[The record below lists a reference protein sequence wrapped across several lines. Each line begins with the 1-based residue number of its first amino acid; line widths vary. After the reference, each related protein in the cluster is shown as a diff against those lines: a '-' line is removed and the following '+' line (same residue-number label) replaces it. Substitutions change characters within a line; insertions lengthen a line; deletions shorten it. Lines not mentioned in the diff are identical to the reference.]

1 MGHHYLK
8 HSLRMRFPEVR
19 LQSEIAERERRQRE
33 EQTQK
38 ILRVKFERVKKEID
52 EHVVEQLQPF
62 LREME
67 GCFDILMPRDFDA
80 ASASASLAV
89 ASAAST
95 EGKGKEKVIG
105 GDDDGDEVGLE
116 WESVLGADGDEEEDD
131 EDEEGV
137 DDVLRRHGIGSGGA
151 YELNISF
158 DKSFASMMDDDEEE
172 EEQVAGGSVATNTA
186 EERRDGD
193 AEARKETN
201 KPVVDCLR
209 NDLRAV
215 TRRYGPLVDEWY
227 DVLLKVDFPLPGTD
241 SPATDEGKRSCVRA
255 CVRVRAGVADWRR
268 VGRAAG
274 WRKAA
279 GEGPTAAAGD
289 RAQVGH
295 LCGRAQVRR
304 PRHHRRR

>member
-1 MGHHYLK
+1 MRVGHHYLK

-52 EHVVEQLQPF
+52 EHVAEQLQPF

-80 ASASASLAV
+80 TSASASLAV
-89 ASAAST
+89 ASAAAST
-95 EGKGKEKVIG
+95 EGKGKEKVID

-116 WESVLGADGDEEEDD
+116 WESVLGADGDEEEDE
-131 EDEEGV
+131 EDEEEV
-137 DDVLRRHGIGSGGA
+137 DDVLRRHGIGSGSA

-158 DKSFASMMDDDEEE
+158 DKSFASMMDGDDDDEDE
-172 EEQVAGGSVATNTA
+172 EEQVVGGSIATNTA
-186 EERRDGD
+186 AERRDGD

-241 SPATDEGKRSCVRA
+241 SPATDEGKHSCVRA
-255 CVRVRAGVADWRR
+255 CVRACR
-268 VGRAAG
+268 
-274 WRKAA
+274 
-279 GEGPTAAAGD
+279 
-289 RAQVGH
+289 
-295 LCGRAQVRR
+295 CC
-304 PRHHRRR
+304 